1 MEFVPVM
8 TLPSGEL
15 QLTAQTFL
23 LTEDERAGMN
33 EQNPQLE

>member
-15 QLTAQTFL
+15 WVIPQAFL
-23 LTEDERAGMN
+23 LTKDGRKGLDE
-33 EQNPQLE
+33 